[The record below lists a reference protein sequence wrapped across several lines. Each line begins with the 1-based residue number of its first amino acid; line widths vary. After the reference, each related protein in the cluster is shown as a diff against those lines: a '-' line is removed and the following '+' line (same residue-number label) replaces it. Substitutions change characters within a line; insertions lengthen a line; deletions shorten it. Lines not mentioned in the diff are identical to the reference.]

1 MNKFYVKEE
10 LGENELKEFFSEN
23 GEYEIEKI
31 GENKFKII
39 YEETMENII
48 YKPTL
53 QTLIRKIQ
61 AIAYLEGYEA
71 KELELKR

>member
-1 MNKFYVKEE
+1 MNKFNVKSELTEEE
-10 LGENELKEFFSEN
+10 LNEFFSAN
-23 GEYEIEKI
+23 GEYQIEKI
-31 GENKFKII
+31 GESKFKII
-39 YEETMENII
+39 YEDDMGDII

-71 KELELKR
+71 KEKELTR